1 MKVLGIDIG
10 GSGMKG
16 APVDTRTGELL
27 AERYRVET
35 PQPATPESVIEKVG
49 EIARHFNWRGRI
61 GCGFPAAILHG
72 KVMTASNIDKAW
84 IGREVASDFEK
95 VTSCPTNVI
104 NDADAAGLAEVAFG
118 AGKNRTGLLFVV
130 TVGTG
135 IGSALINSGKL
146 VANTELGHLHFNGM
160 VAEKFVADSIRKKE
174 GLSWDEWGK
183 RFDQYLVHIYR
194 LFYPDMI
201 IVGGGASKKFELY
214 KKHLSIAD
222 KVMPAVLLNNAGIVG
237 AALAGRSN

>member
-1 MKVLGIDIG
+1 
-10 GSGMKG
+10 MKG

-35 PQPATPESVIEKVG
+35 PQPATPENMIEKVG

-61 GCGFPAAILHG
+61 GCGFPAAILQG
-72 KVMTASNIDKAW
+72 KVMTASNIDKSW
-84 IGREVASDFEK
+84 IGREVGSDFEK
-95 VTSCPTNVI
+95 VTNCPTVVI

-118 AGKNRTGLLFVV
+118 AGKNKKGLLFVV

-135 IGSALINSGKL
+135 IGSALINNGQL
-146 VANTELGHLHFNGM
+146 VANTELGHLYLNGM
-160 VAEKFVADSIRKKE
+160 VAEKFVADSVRKKE
-174 GLSWDEWGK
+174 KLSWDEWGK
-183 RFDQYLVHIYR
+183 RFDQYLGHIYK

-201 IVGGGASKKFELY
+201 IVGGGASKKYKLY
-214 KKHLSIAD
+214 KEHLSIGD
-222 KVMPAVLLNNAGIVG
+222 KVVPAVLLNNAGIVG